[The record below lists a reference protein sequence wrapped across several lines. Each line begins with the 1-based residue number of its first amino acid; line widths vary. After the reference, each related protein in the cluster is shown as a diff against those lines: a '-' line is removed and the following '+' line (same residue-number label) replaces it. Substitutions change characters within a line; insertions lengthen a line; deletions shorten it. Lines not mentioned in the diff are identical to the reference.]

1 MRFILLFFSSFIMSS
16 DFEDLLM
23 LNKRFSADIII
34 SDSDLVVSKGYLSY
48 MEGDFIYSINHPSK
62 QVLVGLEG
70 ILYVQDDD
78 FKQVMSY
85 SDDDSFIIKKLLLNS
100 YKYDELSCSS
110 KCYRL
115 NVNDERVT
123 DAIII
128 FKNDHLYEM
137 SISDFQNSIFLVK
150 FENFV
155 HESTNI
161 IYMPPDGYEI
171 IAND

>member
-1 MRFILLFFSSFIMSS
+1 MNKKKNINKQILIKLYN
-16 DFEDLLM
+16 DFKLKIKLY
-23 LNKRFSADIII
+23 
-34 SDSDLVVSKGYLSY
+34 VSKALNFAY
-48 MEGDFIYSINHPSK
+48 E
-62 QVLVGLEG
+62 
-70 ILYVQDDD
+70 
-78 FKQVMSY
+78 

-100 YKYDELSCSS
+100 YQYEELSCSS
-110 KCYRL
+110 RCYRL